1 LTSLPANASIVIQ
14 QSTWSTDN
22 FERGPNMTSTEL
34 SALDEVHQLAKK
46 TAALL
51 RAAVAKLDDVSGLVE
66 QLEDLSYLLDAAS
79 EAADATASASDDLA
93 TCVVHREES

>member
-1 LTSLPANASIVIQ
+1 
-14 QSTWSTDN
+14 
-22 FERGPNMTSTEL
+22 MTSTDL

-66 QLEDLSYLLDAAS
+66 QLEDVSYLLDAAS
-79 EAADATASASDDLA
+79 AAADAAVAASEDLA
-93 TCVVHREES
+93 ACAVHREEA

>member
-1 LTSLPANASIVIQ
+1 MQPANASIVIQ

-34 SALDEVHQLAKK
+34 SALDEIHQLAKK

-51 RAAVAKLDDVSGLVE
+51 RAAVTKLDDVSGLVE
-66 QLEDLSYLLDAAS
+66 QLEDVSYLLDAAAD
-79 EAADATASASDDLA
+79 AADAAVSASDDLA
-93 TCVVHREES
+93 TCTVHREES